1 MLDDKEMLQF
11 IMKTAEMGCR
21 GINAIK
27 HYANSEDMSNA
38 LRSQN
43 IEYGRIY
50 HNAYNMLRERNQPSC
65 HVSPMSNSMAK
76 MVVNRQ
82 MKNDS
87 SDPHIAEMG
96 SIQDWAGVYPLFHWS
111 FIPWGFYLVL
121 AVACG
126 FMLHVRKRNR
136 QKRSLQ
142 RRSPRRNRMN

>member
-11 IMKTAEMGCR
+11 IMKTAEIGCR

-27 HYANSEDMSNA
+27 HYANSEEMSNA

-87 SDPHIAEMG
+87 SDPHIAEMMIRG
-96 SIQDWAGVYPLFHWS
+96 NTIGVQKTSRRIRQYNKSDESISKLAQKLMATEQANIEEMKS
-111 FIPWGFYLVL
+111 YL
-121 AVACG
+121 
-126 FMLHVRKRNR
+126 
-136 QKRSLQ
+136 
-142 RRSPRRNRMN
+142 

>member
-27 HYANSEDMSNA
+27 HYANSEEMSNA

-82 MKNDS
+82 TKNDS
-87 SDPHIAEMG
+87 SDPHIAEMMIRG
-96 SIQDWAGVYPLFHWS
+96 NTIGVQKTSRRIRQYNKSDESISKLAQKLMATEQANIEEMKS
-111 FIPWGFYLVL
+111 YL
-121 AVACG
+121 
-126 FMLHVRKRNR
+126 
-136 QKRSLQ
+136 
-142 RRSPRRNRMN
+142 

>member
-27 HYANSEDMSNA
+27 HYANSEEMSNA

-87 SDPHIAEMG
+87 SDPHIAEMMIRG
-96 SIQDWAGVYPLFHWS
+96 NTIGVQKTSRRIRQYNKSDESISKLARKLMATEQANIEEMKS
-111 FIPWGFYLVL
+111 YL
-121 AVACG
+121 
-126 FMLHVRKRNR
+126 
-136 QKRSLQ
+136 
-142 RRSPRRNRMN
+142 

>member
-27 HYANSEDMSNA
+27 HYANSEKMSNA

-65 HVSPMSNSMAK
+65 HVSPMSSSMAK

-87 SDPHIAEMG
+87 SDPHIAEMMIRG
-96 SIQDWAGVYPLFHWS
+96 NTIGVQKTSRRIRQYNKSDESISKLAQKLMATEQANIEEMKS
-111 FIPWGFYLVL
+111 YL
-121 AVACG
+121 
-126 FMLHVRKRNR
+126 
-136 QKRSLQ
+136 
-142 RRSPRRNRMN
+142 

>member
-27 HYANSEDMSNA
+27 HYANSEEMSNA

-82 MKNDS
+82 MTNDS
-87 SDPHIAEMG
+87 SDPHIAEMMIRVNTIG
-96 SIQDWAGVYPLFHWS
+96 VQKTSRRIRQYNKSDESISKLAQKLMATEQANIEEMKS
-111 FIPWGFYLVL
+111 YL
-121 AVACG
+121 
-126 FMLHVRKRNR
+126 
-136 QKRSLQ
+136 
-142 RRSPRRNRMN
+142 

>member
-27 HYANSEDMSNA
+27 HYANSEEMSNA

-87 SDPHIAEMG
+87 SDPHIAEMMIRG
-96 SIQDWAGVYPLFHWS
+96 NTSGVQKTSRRIRQYNKSDESISKLAQKLMATEQANIEEMKS
-111 FIPWGFYLVL
+111 YL
-121 AVACG
+121 
-126 FMLHVRKRNR
+126 
-136 QKRSLQ
+136 
-142 RRSPRRNRMN
+142 

>member
-27 HYANSEDMSNA
+27 HYANSEEMSNA

-87 SDPHIAEMG
+87 SDPHIAEMMIRG
-96 SIQDWAGVYPLFHWS
+96 NTIGVQKTSRRIRQYNKSDESISKLAQKLIATEQANIEEMKS
-111 FIPWGFYLVL
+111 YL
-121 AVACG
+121 
-126 FMLHVRKRNR
+126 
-136 QKRSLQ
+136 
-142 RRSPRRNRMN
+142 

>member
-27 HYANSEDMSNA
+27 HYANTEEMSNA

-87 SDPHIAEMG
+87 SDPHIAEIMIRG
-96 SIQDWAGVYPLFHWS
+96 NTIGVQKTSRRIRQYNKSDESISKLAQKLMATEQANIEEMKS
-111 FIPWGFYLVL
+111 YL
-121 AVACG
+121 
-126 FMLHVRKRNR
+126 
-136 QKRSLQ
+136 
-142 RRSPRRNRMN
+142 

>member
-27 HYANSEDMSNA
+27 HYANTEEMSNA

-87 SDPHIAEMG
+87 SDPHIAEMMIRG
-96 SIQDWAGVYPLFHWS
+96 NTIGVQKTSRRIRQYNKSDESISKLAQKLMATEQANIEEMKS
-111 FIPWGFYLVL
+111 YL
-121 AVACG
+121 
-126 FMLHVRKRNR
+126 
-136 QKRSLQ
+136 
-142 RRSPRRNRMN
+142 

>member
-27 HYANSEDMSNA
+27 HYANSEEMSNA

-65 HVSPMSNSMAK
+65 HISPMSNSMAK

-87 SDPHIAEMG
+87 SDPHIAEMMIRG
-96 SIQDWAGVYPLFHWS
+96 NTIGVQKTSRRIRQYNKSDESISKLAQKLMATEQANIEEMKS
-111 FIPWGFYLVL
+111 YL
-121 AVACG
+121 
-126 FMLHVRKRNR
+126 
-136 QKRSLQ
+136 
-142 RRSPRRNRMN
+142 

>member
-27 HYANSEDMSNA
+27 HYANFEEMSNA

-87 SDPHIAEMG
+87 SDPHIAEMMIRG
-96 SIQDWAGVYPLFHWS
+96 NTIGVQKTSRRIRQYNKSDESISKLAQKLMATEQANIEEMKS
-111 FIPWGFYLVL
+111 YL
-121 AVACG
+121 
-126 FMLHVRKRNR
+126 
-136 QKRSLQ
+136 
-142 RRSPRRNRMN
+142 

>member
-27 HYANSEDMSNA
+27 HYANSQEMSNA

-87 SDPHIAEMG
+87 SDPHIAEMMIRG
-96 SIQDWAGVYPLFHWS
+96 NTIGVQKTSRRIRQYNKSDESISKLAQKLMATEQANIEEMKS
-111 FIPWGFYLVL
+111 YL
-121 AVACG
+121 
-126 FMLHVRKRNR
+126 
-136 QKRSLQ
+136 
-142 RRSPRRNRMN
+142 

>member
-27 HYANSEDMSNA
+27 HYANSEEMSNA

-87 SDPHIAEMG
+87 SDPHIAEMMIRG
-96 SIQDWAGVYPLFHWS
+96 NTIGVQKTSRRIRQYNKSDEGISKLAQKLMATEQANIEEMKS
-111 FIPWGFYLVL
+111 YL
-121 AVACG
+121 
-126 FMLHVRKRNR
+126 
-136 QKRSLQ
+136 
-142 RRSPRRNRMN
+142 

>member
-27 HYANSEDMSNA
+27 LYANSEEMSNA
-38 LRSQN
+38 LRAQT

-87 SDPHIAEMG
+87 SDPHIAEMMIRG
-96 SIQDWAGVYPLFHWS
+96 NTIGVQKTSRRIRQYNKSDESISKLAQKLMATEQANIEEMKS
-111 FIPWGFYLVL
+111 YL
-121 AVACG
+121 
-126 FMLHVRKRNR
+126 
-136 QKRSLQ
+136 
-142 RRSPRRNRMN
+142 

>member
-27 HYANSEDMSNA
+27 HYANSEEMSNA

-87 SDPHIAEMG
+87 SDPHIAEMMIRVNTIG
-96 SIQDWAGVYPLFHWS
+96 VQKTSRRIRQYNKSDESISKLAQKLMATEQANIEEMKS
-111 FIPWGFYLVL
+111 YL
-121 AVACG
+121 
-126 FMLHVRKRNR
+126 
-136 QKRSLQ
+136 
-142 RRSPRRNRMN
+142 

>member
-27 HYANSEDMSNA
+27 HYANSEEMSNA

-43 IEYGRIY
+43 MEYGRIY

-87 SDPHIAEMG
+87 SDPHIAEMMIRG
-96 SIQDWAGVYPLFHWS
+96 NTIGVQKTSRRIRQYNKSDESISKLAQKLMATEQANIEEMKS
-111 FIPWGFYLVL
+111 YL
-121 AVACG
+121 
-126 FMLHVRKRNR
+126 
-136 QKRSLQ
+136 
-142 RRSPRRNRMN
+142 

>member
-27 HYANSEDMSNA
+27 HYANSEEMSNA

-50 HNAYNMLRERNQPSC
+50 HNAYNMVRERNQPSW

-87 SDPHIAEMG
+87 SDPHIAEMMIRG
-96 SIQDWAGVYPLFHWS
+96 NTIGVQKTSRRIRQYNKSDESISKLAQKLMATEQANIEEMKS
-111 FIPWGFYLVL
+111 YL
-121 AVACG
+121 
-126 FMLHVRKRNR
+126 
-136 QKRSLQ
+136 
-142 RRSPRRNRMN
+142 

>member
-1 MLDDKEMLQF
+1 MLDDKDMLQF

-27 HYANSEDMSNA
+27 HYANSEEMSNA

-43 IEYGRIY
+43 MEYGRIY

-87 SDPHIAEMG
+87 SDPHIAEMMIRG
-96 SIQDWAGVYPLFHWS
+96 NTIGVQKTSRRIRQYNKSDESISKLAQKLMATEQANIEEMKS
-111 FIPWGFYLVL
+111 YL
-121 AVACG
+121 
-126 FMLHVRKRNR
+126 
-136 QKRSLQ
+136 
-142 RRSPRRNRMN
+142 

>member
-27 HYANSEDMSNA
+27 HYANTEEMSNA

-43 IEYGRIY
+43 MEYGRIY

-87 SDPHIAEMG
+87 SDPHIAEMMIRG
-96 SIQDWAGVYPLFHWS
+96 NTIGVQKTSRRIRQYNKSDESISKLAQKLMATEQANIEEMKS
-111 FIPWGFYLVL
+111 YL
-121 AVACG
+121 
-126 FMLHVRKRNR
+126 
-136 QKRSLQ
+136 
-142 RRSPRRNRMN
+142 

>member
-27 HYANSEDMSNA
+27 HYANSEEMSNA

-87 SDPHIAEMG
+87 SDPHIAEMMIRG
-96 SIQDWAGVYPLFHWS
+96 NTIGVQKTSRRIRQYNKSDENISKLAQKLMATEQANIEEMKS
-111 FIPWGFYLVL
+111 YL
-121 AVACG
+121 
-126 FMLHVRKRNR
+126 
-136 QKRSLQ
+136 
-142 RRSPRRNRMN
+142 

>member
-21 GINAIK
+21 GINEIK
-27 HYANSEDMSNA
+27 HYANSEEMSNA

-87 SDPHIAEMG
+87 SDPHIAEMMIRG
-96 SIQDWAGVYPLFHWS
+96 NTIGVQKTSRRIRQYNKSDESISKLAQKLMATEQANIEEMKS
-111 FIPWGFYLVL
+111 YL
-121 AVACG
+121 
-126 FMLHVRKRNR
+126 
-136 QKRSLQ
+136 
-142 RRSPRRNRMN
+142 

>member
-27 HYANSEDMSNA
+27 HYANSEEMSNA

-43 IEYGRIY
+43 IEYGRLY

-87 SDPHIAEMG
+87 SDPHIAEMMIRG
-96 SIQDWAGVYPLFHWS
+96 NTIGVQKTSRRIRQYNKSDESISKLAQKLIATEQANIEEMKS
-111 FIPWGFYLVL
+111 YL
-121 AVACG
+121 
-126 FMLHVRKRNR
+126 
-136 QKRSLQ
+136 
-142 RRSPRRNRMN
+142 

>member
-27 HYANSEDMSNA
+27 HYANSEEMSNA

-43 IEYGRIY
+43 IEYGRLY

-87 SDPHIAEMG
+87 SDPHIAEMMIRG
-96 SIQDWAGVYPLFHWS
+96 NTIGVQKTSRRIRQYNKSDESISKLAQKLMATEQANIEEMKS
-111 FIPWGFYLVL
+111 YL
-121 AVACG
+121 
-126 FMLHVRKRNR
+126 
-136 QKRSLQ
+136 
-142 RRSPRRNRMN
+142 

>member
-27 HYANSEDMSNA
+27 HYANSEEMSNA
-38 LRSQN
+38 LRAQT

-87 SDPHIAEMG
+87 SDPHIAEMMIRG
-96 SIQDWAGVYPLFHWS
+96 NTIGVQKTSRRIRQYNKSDESISKLAQKLMATEQANIEEMKS
-111 FIPWGFYLVL
+111 YL
-121 AVACG
+121 
-126 FMLHVRKRNR
+126 
-136 QKRSLQ
+136 
-142 RRSPRRNRMN
+142 

>member
-27 HYANSEDMSNA
+27 HYANSEEMSNA

-87 SDPHIAEMG
+87 SDPHIAEMMIRG
-96 SIQDWAGVYPLFHWS
+96 NTIGVQKTSRRIRQYNKSDESISKLAQKLMATEQANIEEMKS
-111 FIPWGFYLVL
+111 YL
-121 AVACG
+121 
-126 FMLHVRKRNR
+126 
-136 QKRSLQ
+136 
-142 RRSPRRNRMN
+142 

>member
-27 HYANSEDMSNA
+27 HYANSEEMSNA

-87 SDPHIAEMG
+87 SDPHIAEMMIRG
-96 SIQDWAGVYPLFHWS
+96 NSIGVQKTSRRIRQYNKSDESISKLAQKLIATEQANIEGMKS
-111 FIPWGFYLVL
+111 YL
-121 AVACG
+121 
-126 FMLHVRKRNR
+126 
-136 QKRSLQ
+136 
-142 RRSPRRNRMN
+142 

>member
-27 HYANSEDMSNA
+27 HYANSEEMGNA

-43 IEYGRIY
+43 MEYGRIY
-50 HNAYNMLRERNQPSC
+50 HNAYNMLSERNQPGC

-82 MKNDS
+82 IKNDS
-87 SDPHIAEMG
+87 SDPHIAEMMIRG
-96 SIQDWAGVYPLFHWS
+96 NTIGVQKTSRRIRQYNKSDESISKLAQKLMATEQANIEEMKS
-111 FIPWGFYLVL
+111 YL
-121 AVACG
+121 
-126 FMLHVRKRNR
+126 
-136 QKRSLQ
+136 
-142 RRSPRRNRMN
+142 

>member
-1 MLDDKEMLQF
+1 MLDDKDMLQF

-27 HYANSEDMSNA
+27 HYANSEEMSNA

-87 SDPHIAEMG
+87 SDPHIAEMMIRG
-96 SIQDWAGVYPLFHWS
+96 NTIGVQKTSRRIRQYNKSDESISKLAQKLMATEQANIEEMKS
-111 FIPWGFYLVL
+111 YL
-121 AVACG
+121 
-126 FMLHVRKRNR
+126 
-136 QKRSLQ
+136 
-142 RRSPRRNRMN
+142 

>member
-27 HYANSEDMSNA
+27 HYANSEEMSNA

-43 IEYGRIY
+43 MEYGRIY

-87 SDPHIAEMG
+87 SDPHIAEMMIRG
-96 SIQDWAGVYPLFHWS
+96 NTIGVQKTSRRIRQYNKSDESISKLAQKLMATEQAN
-111 FIPWGFYLVL
+111 IEEMKFYL
-121 AVACG
+121 
-126 FMLHVRKRNR
+126 
-136 QKRSLQ
+136 
-142 RRSPRRNRMN
+142 

>member
-27 HYANSEDMSNA
+27 HYANSEEMSNA

-43 IEYGRIY
+43 MEYGRIY
-50 HNAYNMLRERNQPSC
+50 HNAYNMLRERNQPGC

-87 SDPHIAEMG
+87 SDPHIAEMMIRG
-96 SIQDWAGVYPLFHWS
+96 NTIGVQKTSRRIRQYNKSDESISKLAQKLMATEQANIEEMKS
-111 FIPWGFYLVL
+111 YL
-121 AVACG
+121 
-126 FMLHVRKRNR
+126 
-136 QKRSLQ
+136 
-142 RRSPRRNRMN
+142 

>member
-11 IMKTAEMGCR
+11 IMKMAEMGCR

-27 HYANSEDMSNA
+27 HYANSEKMSNA

-87 SDPHIAEMG
+87 SDPHIAEMMIRG
-96 SIQDWAGVYPLFHWS
+96 NTIGVQKTSRRIRQYNKSDESISKLAQKLMATEQANIEEMKS
-111 FIPWGFYLVL
+111 YL
-121 AVACG
+121 
-126 FMLHVRKRNR
+126 
-136 QKRSLQ
+136 
-142 RRSPRRNRMN
+142 

>member
-21 GINAIK
+21 GINTIK
-27 HYANSEDMSNA
+27 HYANSEEMSNA

-87 SDPHIAEMG
+87 SDPHIAEMMIRG
-96 SIQDWAGVYPLFHWS
+96 NTIGVQKTSRRIRQYNKSDESISKLAQKLMATEQANIEEMKS
-111 FIPWGFYLVL
+111 YL
-121 AVACG
+121 
-126 FMLHVRKRNR
+126 
-136 QKRSLQ
+136 
-142 RRSPRRNRMN
+142 